1 MKKLIL
7 FIFFVMMSGITF
19 KCSSS
24 SLTITEL
31 NLHPQKDIIIEIR
44 PLSEA
49 NKLLASRGFKF
60 RGVLADVIDKE
71 KGLYTS
77 FDEKEYSYIRK
88 SLIESLKESEN
99 FKVIYDVK
107 YDDDPS
113 NGIRLYISFDE
124 SGITQTS
131 LELFCFINSFVWT
144 EISQD
149 SVLSKKE
156 IKTKGKSSW
165 SVNRAKKEAITKFIK
180 EVAQLVSNRS
190 E

>member
-1 MKKLIL
+1 
-7 FIFFVMMSGITF
+7 MSDIAL

-24 SLTITEL
+24 SLTIVEL

-49 NKLLASRGFKF
+49 NKLLVSRGFKF

-71 KGLYTS
+71 EALYTS
-77 FDEKEYSYIRK
+77 FDEKEYSYIRQ
-88 SLIESLKESEN
+88 SLIESLKESES
-99 FKVIYDVK
+99 FKAIYDVK
-107 YDDDPS
+107 DDHHPS

-124 SGITQTS
+124 SGISQTS
-131 LELFCFINSFVWT
+131 LESFCFINSFVWS

-149 SVLSKKE
+149 SLLSKKE

-165 SVNRAKKEAITKFIK
+165 SVNRAKKEAITKFIT
-180 EVAQLVSNRS
+180 EVAQLVSSRS